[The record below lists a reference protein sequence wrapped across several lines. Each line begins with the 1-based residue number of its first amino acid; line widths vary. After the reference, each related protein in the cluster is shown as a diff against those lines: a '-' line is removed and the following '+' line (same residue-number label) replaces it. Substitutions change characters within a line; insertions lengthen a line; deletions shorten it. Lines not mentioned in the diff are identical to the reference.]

1 MFIKRLKA
9 LYIIIEF
16 GISVA
21 IVILLMRMFNK
32 KNRFFR
38 KWWAKLQRYLIGYS
52 LEIVG
57 KPDKDA
63 KLLLINHQSMMDI
76 VVLEDNYP
84 ADIAWVAK
92 KEIADIPLYGQILT
106 VPDMIIIDR
115 ESKSSLI
122 KLFKEAKDRVSKGR
136 VIAIFPEGTRGRGDK
151 LLKFR
156 SGSKLLAEKLKLK
169 VQPIVIVGTRELL
182 DSQNFKA
189 SLYGKIK
196 VIYLDSVDP
205 TADEDWYEKL
215 YENMKETLAKH
226 TKLT

>member
-32 KNRFFR
+32 NNRFFR

-156 SGSKLLAEKLKLK
+156 SGAKLVAEKLKLK

-196 VIYLDSVDP
+196 LIYLDSVDP